1 VAFPRFRDL
10 FVDWR
15 QVHPHNAIDP
25 AFSIKFVNFDDPPML
40 RSTTCH
46 AREAER
52 LDALRKLNLL
62 DTPPSEAFD
71 RVTRMAAQLFQLPVA
86 AVSLTDTDR
95 QWFKSRVGVE
105 HWSIPRMKAP
115 CAQVADEA
123 EMLVINDLLADEHYR
138 DSPLAASG
146 VRFYAGAPLMTND
159 GYCLGAMCVLG
170 AEPRQVSELE
180 RAALRDMAAMVMA
193 QIELRHALGRVDPLS
208 GLPNRNQFIDDF
220 GDLALDRPRGEQRLA
235 ALINLAS
242 PEQLSHA
249 LRAMGAGYLDEIV
262 GEAVRMLRASVG
274 RSSIVYQVTTTEFA
288 FIAPPGA
295 TCDDFGAALE
305 ALLARRAASVTSRFV
320 TTAAIGVAHFE
331 VGVTG
336 SADLLRNLHSAVQH
350 AYDTDCGVSVFSMEQ
365 DAIHRR
371 SFLLMNEYGA
381 ALESEGQLRL
391 VFQPKVDL
399 ASGACIG
406 AEALL
411 RWTHPGFGDVSP
423 GEFIPIIE
431 RTSMVRET
439 THQVL
444 DMALRQLVAWRLEG
458 VALQV
463 AINVSAVNLLEPD
476 FCERVTAGLA
486 RHGLPASSLALEIT
500 ESTLMKNPRLAGTT
514 LNALAAAGV
523 QLAIDDFGT
532 GYSSLAYLQSLP
544 AEVVKIDQ
552 SFVRNLECDER
563 RRALVSAMIKLSHD
577 LGHRVVAEGVET
589 EEVVRVLQDAGCDEA
604 QGYWFARPLEPQ
616 AFAQWFLLRQRDG
629 QPPAGPCLR
638 S

>member
-1 VAFPRFRDL
+1 MPRF
-10 FVDWR
+10 
-15 QVHPHNAIDP
+15 
-25 AFSIKFVNFDDPPML
+25 
-40 RSTTCH
+40 TTSLS
-46 AREAER
+46 REAER

-71 RVTRMAAQLFQLPVA
+71 RITRMAAQVFQLPVA
-86 AVSLTDTDR
+86 AISLTDTDR
-95 QWFKSRVGVE
+95 QWFKSRVGADHNVV
-105 HWSIPRMKAP
+105 PRSHAP
-115 CAQVADEA
+115 CGQVAEDER
-123 EMLVINDLLADEHYR
+123 MLVIPDLLDNERYR
-138 DSPLAASG
+138 GSQLVDAG
-146 VRFYAGAPLMTND
+146 VRFYAGAPLMTSD

-170 AEPRQVSELE
+170 LEPRQVSEAE
-180 RAALRDMAAMVMA
+180 RASLRDMAAMVMA
-193 QIELRHALGRVDPLS
+193 QIELQHALGRVDPLS

-220 GDLALDRPRGEQRLA
+220 GDLTLDRPHGEERVA

-242 PEQLSHA
+242 PEQLSNA
-249 LRAMGAGYLDEIV
+249 MRAMGASYLDEIV

-274 RSSIVYQVTTTEFA
+274 RSSTVYHITTTEFA
-288 FIAPPGA
+288 FIAPPGT
-295 TCDDFGAALE
+295 TCDDFGDVLH

-320 TTAAIGVAHFE
+320 TTASIGVAHFE

-350 AYDTDCGVSVFSMEQ
+350 AHENDLGVSVFSPEQ

-371 SFLLMNEYGA
+371 HFLLINEYGA

-411 RWTHPGFGDVSP
+411 RWTHPAFGDVSP

-439 THQVL
+439 THRVL
-444 DMALRQLVAWRLEG
+444 EMALRQLVAWREEGIELE
-458 VALQV
+458 VAV
-463 AINVSAVNLLEPD
+463 NVSAVNLQEPD
-476 FCERVTAGLA
+476 FCERVVAGL
-486 RHGLPASSLALEIT
+486 REHGLPASSLALEIT
-500 ESTLMKNPRLAGTT
+500 ESTLMKNPRLAETT

-552 SFVRNLECDER
+552 SFVRNLEHDER
-563 RRALVSAMIKLSHD
+563 KRALVSAMIKLSHD

-589 EEVVRVLQDAGCDEA
+589 LAVVEVLKEAGCDQA
-604 QGYWFARPLEPQ
+604 QGYWYARPLGPQ
-616 AFAQWFLLRQRDG
+616 AFVEWFALRRQSAL
-629 QPPAGPCLR
+629 Q
-638 S
+638 